1 MPIYEYQ
8 CNKCRAVFDCVVMSI
23 SEKFE
28 PKCEKCGGT
37 DVKKLVSR
45 VRYMSGPE
53 ESGLASNV
61 ENRLLQS
68 MGGKVDS
75 NTQKEIKELSKQ
87 AAKRGKKRYASMMDT
102 GKSENIDY

>member
-1 MPIYEYQ
+1 MPIYEYV
-8 CNKCRAVFDCVVMSI
+8 CNKCNTAFDCVVMSVL
-23 SEKFE
+23 EKFE
-28 PKCEKCGGT
+28 PKCEKCGST

-61 ENRLLQS
+61 EKRLLQS

-75 NTQKEIKELSKQ
+75 NTQKEIRELSKQ
-87 AAKRGKKRYASMMDT
+87 AAKRGKKRYTSMMDT

>member
-8 CNKCRAVFDCVVMSI
+8 CNKCDAEFDCIVMSV

-28 PKCEKCGGT
+28 PKCEKCGST

-61 ENRLLQS
+61 ENRFLNS
-68 MGGKVDS
+68 VGGNVNES
-75 NTQKEIKELSKQ
+75 TRKEIKELSQQ
-87 AAKRGKKRYASMMDT
+87 AAKRGKKRFTSMMDT

>member
-8 CNKCRAVFDCVVMSI
+8 CNKCNAAFDCVVMSI

-28 PKCEKCGGT
+28 PKCEKCGST

-45 VRYMSGPE
+45 VRYMSGPQE
-53 ESGLASNV
+53 GGLASNV
-61 ENRLLQS
+61 ENRMIQS
-68 MGGKVDS
+68 MGGKVDA
-75 NTQKEIKELSKQ
+75 NTQKEIKELSRQ
-87 AAKRGKKRYASMMDT
+87 AAKRGKKRYTSMMDT